1 MGRDILKKKLN
12 LIDKIIRNNMNII
25 TLRSAYK
32 VKEYHIQP
40 CKQPNGLNLPFV
52 KKVRYDSEG
61 NSEMILTDAERN
73 DPKSAYFIPEDEDIV
88 VTDGTT
94 FDLDDPIQK
103 KRWLAIKDSDLIV
116 PTRDYR
122 DKNGNLMID
131 GDKRRYGRAEIW
143 VDQPGVESEKSVSK
157 KKLITR
163 AWTFIEND
171 SVEGRLTKCKLLGRN
186 FINAPSADVE
196 DYLYQMAEKSPK
208 NIIDLYTNGDTMLKL
223 LFIEA
228 REKGVIL
235 KKNGLFMY
243 GETILGATDEA
254 VNIFFKNPSNKT
266 IYEMIRD
273 ETYPDYVNKYK
284 NMQVLKDL
292 EEDASS
298 DTEDSNEGKTS
309 KTNKSKK

>member
-61 NSEMILTDAERN
+61 NSEMILTDAESN

-103 KRWLAIKDSDLIV
+103 NRWLAIKDSDLIV

-243 GETILGATDEA
+243 GETILGATDEV

-292 EEDASS
+292 EEDTSS